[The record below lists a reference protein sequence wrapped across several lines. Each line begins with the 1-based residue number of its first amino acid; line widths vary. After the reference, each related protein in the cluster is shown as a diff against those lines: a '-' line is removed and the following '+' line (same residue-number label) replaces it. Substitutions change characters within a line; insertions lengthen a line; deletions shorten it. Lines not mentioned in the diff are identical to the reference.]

1 MIQAQHV
8 IIAMLISFV
17 LSLTLGHFLIKE
29 LKVLKFGQTV
39 REEGPQ
45 SHMTKNGIPTMGGLM
60 FIFSTII
67 TVFLL
72 YLLWGI
78 SYSYYIGIALVIF
91 IGYAFIGFVDDY
103 LNIKK
108 KTNKGLSAKQ
118 KLVLQF
124 LIAGVVYYM
133 YTKLNLNNEN
143 AIVIHTLNINIYLGK
158 FYVVYILFM
167 IVGFSN
173 AVNITDGLDGLS
185 SGLSVIAFIVFGL
198 IAARMSLYVDNIG
211 DLTIFCFSL
220 VGGLLGFMFYN
231 VHPAKV
237 FMGDTGSLA
246 LGAVLAIIA
255 VLTSHDITLFIVG
268 GVFIIEILSV
278 IMQVISYKTTQRRIF
293 LMTPLHH
300 HFELLGWT
308 EQQIVKMFWV
318 LGLLFGLLGLLFG
331 VLL

>member
-1 MIQAQHV
+1 MIEVQH
-8 IIAMLISFV
+8 IIISMLLSFV
-17 LSLTLGHFLIKE
+17 LSLGLGHFLIKE

-39 REEGPQ
+39 RDDGPKT
-45 SHMTKNGIPTMGGLM
+45 HITKNGVPTMGGLM

-67 TVFLL
+67 TIVLI
-72 YLLWGI
+72 YVIWRVQ
-78 SYSYYIGIALVIF
+78 YSYYIGIVLVIF
-91 IGYAFIGFVDDY
+91 IGYAAIGFVDDY
-103 LNIKK
+103 LNIKR
-108 KTNKGLSAKQ
+108 KTSKGLSAIE

-124 LIAGVVYYM
+124 LIAGIVYYL
-133 YTKLNLNNEN
+133 YTQLDLNNQN
-143 AIVIHTLNINIYLGK
+143 AIVINTLDIKIDLGN
-158 FYVVYILFM
+158 FYVVYILIM

-185 SGLSVIAFIVFGL
+185 SGLSVISFIVFGL
-198 IAARMSLYVDNIG
+198 IAGRMSIYVDGID
-211 DLTIFCFSL
+211 DLTIFCFSV

-246 LGAVLAIIA
+246 LGAALAIVAI
-255 VLTSHDITLFIVG
+255 LTNHDITLFIVG
-268 GVFIIEILSV
+268 GVFIIEIISV
-278 IMQVISYKTTQRRIF
+278 VLQVLSYKTTKRRVF
-293 LMTPLHH
+293 LMAPLHH

-318 LGLLFGLLGLLFG
+318 MGLLFGLLGLWFG